1 MATALG
7 LPSPRSETDLT
18 AEVCDDPR
26 MAVRRYAWI
35 AAVSLATALGLL
47 SLVAARHDPAGSFA
61 GTSTL
66 GAIAELGAGWSL
78 VAVGLLFWNRHRGNR
93 FGPLL
98 AAAGF
103 AWFLP
108 ELNNP
113 GLGNALGFSIGL
125 VGFVACAP
133 LVGHAALAYP
143 TGRLRSPLEAVAVAV
158 SYAAALLLLGL
169 LPATVFDPR
178 ASGCTQ
184 CPSNLAFVR
193 GDAALFGSFNRY
205 GLRVGIGWLLALAA
219 LLSWRLVRSS
229 HAAASVVFPALVPAA
244 AYLALLAWDFQHS
257 LARGILSNDSFD
269 QRLWRYEAAALVT
282 FALGVARGVF
292 RERQARQSVAH
303 LVVELGRSPRP
314 GAVLAALRQALGDPS
329 LELAY
334 RRPENGGYID
344 ASGTP
349 VTVDPGPD
357 RALTPVLRG
366 DASVASL
373 VHDVRLLDQ
382 PGLVQEVLS
391 AARIAVENERL
402 QAEVRA
408 QVEDLRASRTRI
420 VETGD
425 AERRRLERD
434 LHDGAQQSLL
444 ALTYDLR
451 LARANAEAEG
461 DLETATLLASAGDE
475 TQVAFVELREL
486 AHGIYPAILG
496 EGGLGPA
503 LATLVDEAPLPVEL
517 GEVPSDRYSA
527 PVETAAYRA
536 VAEAVDDAAGRGASF
551 ARVDIRREPS
561 SLLVTVED
569 DGLERDSQL
578 LHLADRIGALGGSL
592 EVAPT
597 TVRAEIPCA

>member
-1 MATALG
+1 
-7 LPSPRSETDLT
+7 
-18 AEVCDDPR
+18 
-26 MAVRRYAWI
+26 MAVRRQAWL
-35 AAVSLATALGLL
+35 AVVSLALALGIL
-47 SLVAARHDPAGSFA
+47 SLVAARHDPAGAFA

-66 GAIAELGAGWSL
+66 GAIAELGAGSSL
-78 VAVGLLFWNRHRGNR
+78 VAVGLLFWSRHRRNR

-98 AAAGF
+98 AGAGL

-113 GLGNALGFSIGL
+113 GLGNSLGFTIGL

-143 TGRLRSPLEAVAVAV
+143 TGRLRSPLEAGVVAV

-169 LPATVFDPR
+169 LPATVLDPK
-178 ASGCTQ
+178 ASGCIE
-184 CPSNLAFVR
+184 CPSNLALVR
-193 GDAALFGSFNRY
+193 GDPAFFDSLNRY
-205 GLRVGIGWLLALAA
+205 GLRIGIGWLLALIA

-229 HAAASVVFPALVPAA
+229 RATASVVLPALVPAT
-244 AYLALLAWDFQHS
+244 AYLALVAWDFQHS

-269 QRLWRYEAAALVT
+269 QGLWRYEAAALIA
-282 FALGVARGVF
+282 FALGVSWGLF

-314 GAVLAALRQALGDPS
+314 GAVRAALRQALGDPG

-334 RRPENGGYID
+334 LRAENGGYID
-344 ASGTP
+344 ASGSP
-349 VTVDPGPD
+349 VTVDPGSD
-357 RALTPVLRG
+357 RALTPVYRG
-366 DASVASL
+366 DTAFASL

-391 AARIAVENERL
+391 AARIAVENEQL

-434 LHDGAQQSLL
+434 LHDGAQQSML

-451 LARANAEAEG
+451 RARASSEAEG
-461 DLETATLLASAGDE
+461 DVETATILAAAGDE
-475 TQVAFVELREL
+475 AQAALVELRDL
-486 AHGIYPAILG
+486 AHGIYPVILA

-503 LATLVDEAPLPVEL
+503 LETLVDGAPLPVEL
-517 GEVPSDRYSA
+517 GEVPPDRYSA
-527 PVETAAYRA
+527 PVESAAYRA
-536 VAEAVDDAAGRGASF
+536 VAESVEDAAGRGASF
-551 ARVDIRREPS
+551 AAVDIYREDS
-561 SLLVTVED
+561 HLFVTVED
-569 DGLERDSQL
+569 DGRERDSQS

>member
-1 MATALG
+1 ML
-7 LPSPRSETDLT
+7 SRRCKDLT

-35 AAVSLATALGLL
+35 AAVSFAAALGIL

-78 VAVGLLFWNRHRGNR
+78 VAVGLLFWSHHRRNR

-113 GLGNALGFSIGL
+113 GLGSSLGFTIGL

-143 TGRLRSPLEAVAVAV
+143 TGRLRSRLEAGAVAV

-169 LPATVFDPR
+169 LPATVLDPK
-178 ASGCTQ
+178 AGGCIE

-193 GDAALFGSFNRY
+193 GDAALFDSFNRY
-205 GLRVGIGWLLALAA
+205 GLWIGIGWLLALVA
-219 LLSWRLVRSS
+219 LLAWRLVRSS
-229 HAAASVVFPALVPAA
+229 RATASVVLPAVVPAT
-244 AYLALLAWDFQHS
+244 AYLALVAWDFQHS
-257 LARGILSNDSFD
+257 LSHGILSNDSFD
-269 QRLWRYEAAALVT
+269 QGLWRYEAAALIA
-282 FALGVARGVF
+282 FALGVAWGLF
-292 RERQARQSVAH
+292 RERQARESVAH
-303 LVVELGRSPRP
+303 LVVELGQSPRP
-314 GAVLAALRQALGDPS
+314 GAVRAALRQALGDPD

-334 RRPENGGYID
+334 RRPESGGYIN
-344 ASGTP
+344 ASGSP
-349 VTVDPGPD
+349 VTVNPGSD

-366 DASVASL
+366 EVAVASL

-391 AARIAVENERL
+391 AARIAVENEQL

-444 ALTYDLR
+444 ALTYELR
-451 LARANAEAEG
+451 LARATAEADG
-461 DLETATLLASAGDE
+461 DLESARPLASAGDE
-475 TQVAFVELREL
+475 AQAALVELRQL

-517 GEVPSDRYSA
+517 GEVPPDRYSA

-536 VAEAVDDAAGRGASF
+536 VAEAVEDAAGRGAGF
-551 ARVDIRREPS
+551 AAVDVRREGNR
-561 SLLVTVED
+561 LFVTVED
-569 DGLERDSQL
+569 DGLDRDSQL